1 MKIQIKDTSFFRI
14 IAVLAFAAIPLTWL
28 GAESAPNYAINFL
41 VNSNGDQSDLV
52 MNDGL
57 CNTADNNCTLRA
69 ALEEANTSQAGYAIT
84 FASNMTITPS
94 SPLPAIER
102 DNISISGVGR
112 TIILSGSQAGLTAS
126 GIWIKG
132 SSNHVIQSLTIRDWG
147 RSGILID
154 GAVGVAQNNLIG
166 TNGDGNNDSAER
178 VILEDNFSYGIEITG
193 AFAMNN
199 VVAGNQ
205 IGTTAR
211 PNQTGVAI
219 RDGAN
224 NNLIGTNG
232 DGIADAAERNLIRGN
247 SVNGIALHNA
257 DSNTIAGNLI
267 GLEANG
273 STPAGNGGGIV
284 LVVGS
289 NFNLIGTDGDG
300 TGDSDERNVISSSYG
315 LHGGVMIQA
324 STGNTV
330 AGNYIGTDSNG
341 TSARGNL
348 FRGVTLSN
356 GANGNTIGTNGDGS
370 GDDHEGNLIS
380 ANGSASGFKGGLVLL
395 GVQRN
400 IIAGNFVGTN
410 ATGTAALGNDGAGI
424 VLAAGAHTNVVGT
437 DSNGMSDTLEGNLIS
452 GNSAQGMTISGP
464 FNTVSGNKIGTDLTG
479 TSSIG
484 NVLQGIYLL
493 SIQGTDAS
501 HNLIG
506 GTSAVQANVVAHN
519 GSDAIRI
526 EGVSGVAPVD
536 NLILT
541 NSIFSNDAL
550 GINLASSLDP
560 VNGVTP
566 NDPKDLDH
574 GTNDLLNAPEIITA
588 VSFGSKT
595 YGEVQISNGLRNSNF
610 HIQFFSNAECDPSGF
625 GEGQTLIGQVRLST
639 DAFGNASSGM
649 VAFDGATPR
658 GDFLTATATLHEGQ
672 PLTTSEFSACKEVFS
687 NVTLAPACIIK
698 DSLFNLQERPFQSAA
713 LLGLTL
719 SFFVVTGLVVGAL
732 LDRRLSQNTQVMS
745 RRLGGVVGGVLG
757 LVLLGFVSQVP
768 SCMPP
773 IALDPPG
780 QGMSII
786 SFPPAITPEDS
797 PSATA
802 TSTEQ
807 PTATPT
813 ATQIP
818 TEQAECTYTA
828 LVNLFC
834 RLGPGGQYKEI
845 DTFTPGQFAPIVG
858 QSSDGFYWYVLGPN
872 NGNLCTVPDGAQYGH
887 ITGDCAVIP
896 AFTPI
901 PLPTA
906 TPTSTPTCTPG
917 VVEC

>member
-1 MKIQIKDTSFFRI
+1 MKIQMNDTLLIRT
-14 IAVLAFAAIPLTWL
+14 IAVISIALFSLTWF

-41 VNSNGDQSDLV
+41 INSNGDQSDLV
-52 MNDGL
+52 LNDGL
-57 CNTADNNCTLRA
+57 CNTANNNCTLRA
-69 ALEEANTSQAGYAIT
+69 ALEEAFVSQAGYVIT
-84 FASNMTITPS
+84 FASNMTITPT

-102 DNISISGVGR
+102 DDITISGVGR
-112 TIILSGSQAGLTAS
+112 TIILDGSQAGLTAS
-126 GIWIKG
+126 GIWLKG
-132 SSNHVIQSLTIRDWG
+132 SSSHIIQGLTIRNWG

-154 GAVGVAQNNLIG
+154 GAGGVAQNNLIG
-166 TNGDGNNDSAER
+166 TNGDGNDDANER
-178 VILEDNFSYGIEITG
+178 VILEDNFAYGIEITG

-205 IGTTAR
+205 VGSTAR

-232 DGIADAAERNLIRGN
+232 DGIADTAERNLIRGN

-257 DSNTIAGNLI
+257 DRNTIAGNYI

-273 STPAGNGGGIV
+273 SSPAGNGGGIT
-284 LVVGS
+284 LDAGS

-300 TGDSDERNVISSSYG
+300 SGDSDERNVISSSYG
-315 LHGGVMIQA
+315 LSGGLRIQA
-324 STGNTV
+324 SIGNTV

-356 GANGNTIGTNGDGS
+356 GANGNIIGTNGDGS

-380 ANGSASGFKGGLVLL
+380 ANGSSSGFKGGLVLL

-410 ATGTAALGNDGAGI
+410 AAGTAALGNDGAGI
-424 VLAAGAHTNVVGT
+424 VLAAGAHTNIVGT
-437 DSNGMSDTLEGNLIS
+437 KKDGISDTLEGNLIS
-452 GNSAQGMTISGP
+452 GNSAQGISISGH
-464 FNTVSGNKIGTDLTG
+464 FNAVSGNKIGTDLTG
-479 TSSIG
+479 TKSIG
-484 NVLQGIYLL
+484 NGLQGIQLL
-493 SIQGTDAS
+493 SIQGSDAS

-506 GTSAVQANVVAHN
+506 GSSSVQANVVAHN
-519 GSDAIRI
+519 GSEAIRI

-550 GINLASSLDP
+550 GINLASALDP

-566 NDPKDLDH
+566 NDSKDLDT
-574 GTNDLLNAPEIITA
+574 GSNDLMNAPEIITA

-610 HIQFFSNAECDPSGF
+610 HIQFFSNTECDPSGF
-625 GEGQTLIGQVRLST
+625 GEGQTFIGQVRLST

-649 VAFDGATPR
+649 VAFDGATPL
-658 GDFLTATATLHEGQ
+658 GDSLTATATLHEGQ
-672 PLTTSEFSACKEVFS
+672 LIATSEFSACKEVLS
-687 NVTLAPACIIK
+687 NVILAPACSIK
-698 DSLFNLQERPFQSAA
+698 DSLFNLQERPLQSAA

-719 SFFVVTGLVVGAL
+719 SIFVVIGLGLGAL
-732 LDRRLSQNTQVMS
+732 LERRLGGGNQVMA
-745 RRLGGVVGGVLG
+745 RRMGGVVGGFLG

-768 SCMPP
+768 SCQPP

-780 QGMSII
+780 GSSSIVTL
-786 SFPPAITPEDS
+786 PQETPEM
-797 PSATA
+797 T
-802 TSTEQ
+802 
-807 PTATPT
+807 TPT
-813 ATQIP
+813 ATEESTATFTPTPTP
-818 TEQAECTYTA
+818 TEQQECTYTA

-834 RLGPGGQYKEI
+834 RVGPGSGYKEI
-845 DTFTPGQFAPIVG
+845 DTFTAGQSAPILG
-858 QSSDGFYWYVLGPN
+858 MSLDGYYWYVKGPN
-872 NGNLCTVPDGAQYGH
+872 NDSLCTVPDGAQYGQ

-901 PLPTA
+901 PLPSA

-917 VVEC
+917 VVGC